1 VIRKHNVR
9 LGPWLRRLA
18 PYAVGGVSVA
28 TLTAVAFYLE
38 VHSTTAA
45 LLYLIVIVLM
55 ALRTGAAP
63 SAVTAMLAYLGLDS
77 FFTAP
82 LFRPAMNQPLDVV
95 APIVFLTTA
104 FTINRLAAKNRQSF
118 QEIQALQDQLRLVM
132 DTIPGLVWSELP
144 NGSVEFLNQ
153 RWRDFLGAS
162 STPVTDLRRNLPV
175 HPAEADSLAEQWQ
188 QARMRGQAFE
198 TEVRVRRADG
208 VYRRLR
214 LHVVPAGEPGQV
226 IKWYGLGTDIEDW
239 RQAEESLAKLQSE
252 LALVSRRTLLGE
264 LAASIAHEINQP
276 LAAIVTN
283 GNACLRWLG
292 AVPPN
297 LPEARTTVMAIIRD
311 GNRAA
316 EIIARIR
323 AMLSR
328 TELKKATFDL
338 GAALVE
344 VLSLIRNDLVRKGI
358 TIHTHLSPGIPAVFG
373 DRVQCQQVVLNLLVN
388 AVEALLPVTE
398 RRREIRLSAEPYG
411 NGQVLVTV
419 EDNGVGLGET
429 HGANIFDA
437 FYTTKPD
444 GMGLGLAISRSI
456 VENHG
461 GRLWCVAGDS
471 FGAKFQFTLMTEGSV
486 GDGFANRVRG

>member
-1 VIRKHNVR
+1 
-9 LGPWLRRLA
+9 
-18 PYAVGGVSVA
+18 VSVA

-118 QEIQALQDQLRLVM
+118 QEIQSLQDQLRLVM

-226 IKWYGLGTDIEDW
+226 VKWYGLGTDIEDW

-252 LALVSRRTLLGE
+252 LVSCPADTAG
-264 LAASIAHEINQP
+264 
-276 LAAIVTN
+276 
-283 GNACLRWLG
+283 G
-292 AVPPN
+292 A
-297 LPEARTTVMAIIRD
+297 
-311 GNRAA
+311 G
-316 EIIARIR
+316 
-323 AMLSR
+323 
-328 TELKKATFDL
+328 
-338 GAALVE
+338 
-344 VLSLIRNDLVRKGI
+344 
-358 TIHTHLSPGIPAVFG
+358 
-373 DRVQCQQVVLNLLVN
+373 
-388 AVEALLPVTE
+388 
-398 RRREIRLSAEPYG
+398 
-411 NGQVLVTV
+411 
-419 EDNGVGLGET
+419 GL
-429 HGANIFDA
+429 DC
-437 FYTTKPD
+437 P
-444 GMGLGLAISRSI
+444 
-456 VENHG
+456 
-461 GRLWCVAGDS
+461 
-471 FGAKFQFTLMTEGSV
+471 
-486 GDGFANRVRG
+486 

>member
-1 VIRKHNVR
+1 MTRKPDVR
-9 LGPWLRRLA
+9 LGLWLRRLA
-18 PYAVGGVSVA
+18 PYAVGGMGVCA
-28 TLTAVAFYLE
+28 LTAAGFYMK

-45 LLYLIVIVLM
+45 LLYLIVIVLV
-55 ALRTGAAP
+55 ALRTSPAP
-63 SAVTAMLAYLGLDS
+63 SAVTAVLAYVALDS

-104 FTINRLAAKNRQSF
+104 LTINRLAAKNRQSF
-118 QEIQALQDQLRLVM
+118 HEIQSLRDQLRLVM

-162 STPVTDLRRNLPV
+162 SAPVTDLRRNLPV

-188 QARMRGQAFE
+188 QARQRGQAFE

-226 IKWYGLGTDIEDW
+226 LKWYGLGTDIEDW
-239 RQAEESLAKLQSE
+239 RQAEETLARLESE
-252 LALVSRRTLLGE
+252 LALVARRTLLGE

-292 AVPPN
+292 AAPPN
-297 LPEARTTVMAIIRD
+297 LPEAQTTVKAIIRD

-316 EIIARIR
+316 EIITRIR
-323 AMLSR
+323 AMLSQ
-328 TELKKATFDL
+328 TGLKKAPFDL
-338 GAALVE
+338 GAALGE
-344 VLSLIRNDLVRKGI
+344 VVSLIRSDLGRKGI
-358 TIHTHLSPGIPAVFG
+358 TMHTDLASRVPAVFG
-373 DRVQCQQVVLNLLVN
+373 DRVQCQQVVLNLLMN

-411 NGQVLVTV
+411 DGQVLVTV
-419 EDNGVGLGET
+419 EDNGIGLGEA
-429 HGANIFDA
+429 HGADIFDA

-461 GRLWCVAGDS
+461 GRLWCVAGDGS
-471 FGAKFQFTLMTEGSV
+471 GAKFQFTLLTEG
-486 GDGFANRVRG
+486 GAG